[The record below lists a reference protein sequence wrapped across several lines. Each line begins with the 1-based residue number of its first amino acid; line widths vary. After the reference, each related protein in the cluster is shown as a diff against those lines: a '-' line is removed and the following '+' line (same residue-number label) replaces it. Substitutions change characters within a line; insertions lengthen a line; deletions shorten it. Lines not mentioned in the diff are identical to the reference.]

1 MRTQSIHGVRHVH
14 EIVFDNDAYN
24 SVGDHLVNDAEQA
37 QHTILASV
45 IGGVVSVI
53 LILAILL

>member
-14 EIVFDNDAYN
+14 EIVLDNDAYN

-37 QHTILASV
+37 RRTILASV